1 MVRVF
6 VLLLAA
12 AVARLRRNSQSP
24 DVLSRDRGEDGN
36 LLSDVD
42 TLQRCDVMIEV
53 DDLDREPSED
63 ERRTGRLQL
72 PDEREVFIAG
82 GGVAHSNVTEP
93 PKEGQN
99 ATGNGK
105 LVSTNLTQVYCLFPL
120 VSPTC
125 GKKLAAM
132 PVNLKKVEAQQQ
144 VVQQVVQATRA
155 AAANATAPT
164 TVAPT
169 TTTTNVTRPLP
180 ATVATTTAY
189 PSGTFIHPTPIPIA
203 EVIHPLTN
211 AYGYPSTTA
220 PALQTTTTKVA
231 PLTATNTTTDDLGNF
246 TEPPVPP
253 PQTAVNTHTETEE
266 VEPDCVNYFAVG
278 YGDCCST
285 SLTEGKFTCAEAGNT
300 GQAVVEYREDWLKI
314 FKKGAEAI
322 NDKFKFDADVD
333 KAVFAWMPADEKT
346 RCRDMREHPL
356 DVIWQQHLATL
367 RHNPNDG
374 NALLNKDFYAP
385 SWYLSIKKD
394 LEPKE
399 GRRVLSDVQRRKVM
413 RRKHTGEQP

>member
-6 VLLLAA
+6 VLLA
-12 AVARLRRNSQSP
+12 AVAAARLRRNGQSP
-24 DVLSRDRGEDGN
+24 TVLSRDRGEDGN

-53 DDLDREPSED
+53 DNLDREPSED
-63 ERRTGRLQL
+63 ERRTGRLHL
-72 PDEREVFIAG
+72 PDEREIFIAG

-93 PKEGQN
+93 PKEGKN
-99 ATGNGK
+99 ATGNEK

-125 GKKLAAM
+125 AKKLAAM
-132 PVNLKKVEAQQQ
+132 PDNLKKVQQQ
-144 VVQQVVQATRA
+144 QQIVQQVVQATRTA
-155 AAANATAPT
+155 ASNVTAPT

-169 TTTTNVTRPLP
+169 TTTTNVSRPLP
-180 ATVATTTAY
+180 PTVATTTAF
-189 PSGTFIHPTPIPIA
+189 PSGTFIHPTPIPVA
-203 EVIHPLTN
+203 EVIHPLGN

-220 PALQTTTTKVA
+220 PAVATTTTKLA
-231 PLTATNTTTDDLGNF
+231 PVNTTNTTDDWGNF

-253 PQTAVNTHTETEE
+253 PQTAVNTYTETTD

-285 SLTEGKFTCAEAGNT
+285 SLTEGTFTCAEQGNT
-300 GQAVVEYREDWLKI
+300 GQAVVEYREDWLAI

-333 KAVFAWMPADEKT
+333 KAVFAWLPADEKT

-367 RHNPNDG
+367 RHNPNNG
-374 NALLNKDFYAP
+374 NALLKQDFYAP
-385 SWYLSIKKD
+385 SWYMRLQKE
-394 LEPKE
+394 LEPQE
-399 GRRVLSDVQRRKVM
+399 GKRVLSDVQSRRKIM
-413 RRKHTGEQP
+413 RRKNVVE